1 MKKLVNVRHW
11 DMALI
16 GIKKLPAKL
25 KKSKSN
31 VLMVWSHWNNHAFDK
46 WQLYITT
53 LIDKLKEWEFI
64 FGYLVAKGTTLLHP
78 DHWTWKWQIKKTK
91 IPDGIY
97 ELRKQVEYTNEWL
110 KPVID

>member
-1 MKKLVNVRHW
+1 MTNIRHW

-16 GIKKLPAKL
+16 GITKLPKWL
-25 KKSKSN
+25 KQTKSN
-31 VLMVWSHWNNHAFDK
+31 IIMKGNEWNNHSFNTGK
-46 WQLYITT
+46 LYITT
-53 LIDKLKEWEFI
+53 PVEKLEEGKFV
-64 FGYLVAKGTTLLHP
+64 FGYLVAKSTTLLHP
-78 DHWTWKWQIKKTK
+78 DHWVDNGTNTRTMK